1 MFMVSATPL
10 APTKKKVHTMT
21 TPKQFHKPLTID
33 FESMSTG
40 ALLNAAINL
49 VGEPDNDVA
58 IRYILGLVTD
68 RVGTDTLRYVLAIA
82 TDTAKAV

>member
-1 MFMVSATPL
+1 
-10 APTKKKVHTMT
+10 MT
-21 TPKQFHKPLTID
+21 TTKRFHNKPLTID

-49 VGEPDNDVA
+49 AGEPDNDVA
-58 IRYILGLVTD
+58 IRYIVGLVTD
-68 RVGTDTLRYVLAIA
+68 RVDADALRYILAIA

>member
-1 MFMVSATPL
+1 MP
-10 APTKKKVHTMT
+10 
-21 TPKQFHKPLTID
+21 
-33 FESMSTG
+33 TG

-49 VGEPDNDVA
+49 AGEPDNDVA
-58 IRYILGLVTD
+58 IRYIVGLVTD

>member
-1 MFMVSATPL
+1 
-10 APTKKKVHTMT
+10 MT
-21 TPKQFHKPLTID
+21 TPKKFSKTLTID

-49 VGEPDNDVA
+49 VGEPDNDAA

-68 RVGTDTLRYVLAIA
+68 RVDADALRYILAIA
-82 TDTAKAV
+82 TDTAKEG